1 MPTSSTGTVERTPCV
16 SLLTVNSNTPH
27 LVYCT
32 MCGLHF
38 ASFHS
43 DTLKLCRFREIG
55 NGCWSRHL
63 RLYKTHII
71 FMSITYISLPLI
83 FLEPKFFLRIV
94 SGRHALFRN
103 WLTSTEKSSLIPW
116 VWLIVLL
123 ALSDYGF
130 SLSHL
135 AAPSQFSWPLEPSH
149 KLFHST

>member
-16 SLLTVNSNTPH
+16 PLLTVNSNTPH

-63 RLYKTHII
+63 RLYKTHHFHVYHIN
-71 FMSITYISLPLI
+71 FFTTYISRTKIFSPHRQRPSFPVPKLTYQYGKIFPYPMSFANSAPCFVRLWFLPFTSSCSLPI
-83 FLEPKFFLRIV
+83 FLTFGTV
-94 SGRHALFRN
+94 A
-103 WLTSTEKSSLIPW
+103 
-116 VWLIVLL
+116 
-123 ALSDYGF
+123 
-130 SLSHL
+130 
-135 AAPSQFSWPLEPSH
+135 
-149 KLFHST
+149 